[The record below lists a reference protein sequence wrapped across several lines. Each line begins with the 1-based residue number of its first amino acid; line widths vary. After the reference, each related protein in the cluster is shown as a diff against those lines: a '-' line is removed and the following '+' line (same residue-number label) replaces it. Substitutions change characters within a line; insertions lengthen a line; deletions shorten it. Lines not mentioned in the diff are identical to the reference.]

1 MCNLVGL
8 TLALVPAPPS
18 LLFSSVLRVPDLSTS
33 GLETLCRPVWGRSA
47 ASAPWFHSR
56 PQASPFSS
64 TPHPTARRR
73 PNWDLNLSSS
83 SACDL
88 WPSSTPAALGPLPH
102 WTCLSVLP
110 NTGGLCLF
118 WQVLRGQPQPGGSW
132 KPPEVGVSW
141 EKLGAPYPNL
151 RPCFCHPSAGPVEA
165 QGMWRVC
172 LILFFQK
179 PATPN
184 VSSSCSP

>member
-1 MCNLVGL
+1 MLLLRPGFTPYPEPVLSPQPLIPRPGGGQTG
-8 TLALVPAPPS
+8 TLISALP
-18 LLFSSVLRVPDLSTS
+18 L
-33 GLETLCRPVWGRSA
+33 PVIFG
-47 ASAPWFHSR
+47 
-56 PQASPFSS
+56 
-64 TPHPTARRR
+64 PHLP
-73 PNWDLNLSSS
+73 LH
-83 SACDL
+83 
-88 WPSSTPAALGPLPH
+88 AALGPLPH

-118 WQVLRGQPQPGGSW
+118 WQVLRGQPQPGRSW